1 MPIRILREINM
12 KRKNK
17 LPFSLTRSGGFYK
30 IRSNK
35 NQEIVSGPISNE
47 KHKAVKVLLNYANT
61 DRFGNF
67 YHGRDTLRNLLKVFN
82 GRLRPKGTAWTL
94 EEARLIAKTIKTRKQ
109 LHDSGL
115 FDVAQSRGW
124 LEEISSDLPPSQRK
138 YTRGVVD
145 PTKVLAEVFNYDTYS
160 EIRALAQFENGRVTQ
175 SILKRTEKPSL
186 LWRKQLFRLFH

>member
-1 MPIRILREINM
+1 M

-115 FDVAQSRGW
+115 FYPENPHDFTPDTDVCTP
-124 LEEISSDLPPSQRK
+124 EEIENHRK
-138 YTRGVVD
+138 ACEEWD
-145 PTKVLAEVFNYDTYS
+145 KCH
-160 EIRALAQFENGRVTQ
+160 I
-175 SILKRTEKPSL
+175 
-186 LWRKQLFRLFH
+186 